1 MLLER
6 NACPVGSKAANFY
19 NLGHYKLDGEAV
31 ITEVPSNRSLLAFK
45 AKIDLMMQA
54 QKGKKLANKG
64 KQRVERIAKQ
74 QFWKDSIKR
83 VQRYLGIREA
93 GTECQL
99 AAIRSELT
107 ECGLQWLEFDAAVK
121 AAAVKLPPSACFDAN
136 RTAPFKPEGSVVF
149 ICVDVEAYER
159 NSSLVTEI
167 GIATLDTND
176 IVSLIPGEGGINW
189 RSMIRARHFRIN
201 EYKHLNNTEF
211 VDGCPDRFDF
221 GLV

>member
-1 MLLER
+1 
-6 NACPVGSKAANFY
+6 
-19 NLGHYKLDGEAV
+19 
-31 ITEVPSNRSLLAFK
+31 
-45 AKIDLMMQA
+45 MMQA

-74 QFWKDSIKR
+74 QSWKDSIKR

-93 GTECQL
+93 STESQL
-99 AAIRSELT
+99 AAIRSELI
-107 ECGLQWLEFDAAVK
+107 ERGLQWLELDAAVNAAAVK
-121 AAAVKLPPSACFDAN
+121 AAAVKLPSSVCFDAN
-136 RTAPFKPEGSVVF
+136 KTAPFKPEGSVVF

-176 IVSLIPGEGGINW
+176 IVSLIPGEGGMNW

-211 VDGCPDRFDF
+211 IHGCPDRFDF